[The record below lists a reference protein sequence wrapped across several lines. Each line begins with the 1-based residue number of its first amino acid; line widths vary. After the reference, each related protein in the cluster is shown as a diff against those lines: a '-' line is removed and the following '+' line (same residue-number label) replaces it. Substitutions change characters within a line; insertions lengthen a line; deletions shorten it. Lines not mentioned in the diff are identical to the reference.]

1 MYEQTLKG
9 IRKIFARLV
18 KHRMYIN
25 VSAHIQE
32 MTYLMCVCR
41 VGHDNMLNCL
51 LGSWRWFKAGVKEAS
66 QAKIYPSTY
75 HKVNK

>member
-18 KHRMYIN
+18 KKQDVHKCVCSYTRDDLPY
-25 VSAHIQE
+25 
-32 MTYLMCVCR
+32 VCR

-75 HKVNK
+75 HRVNK